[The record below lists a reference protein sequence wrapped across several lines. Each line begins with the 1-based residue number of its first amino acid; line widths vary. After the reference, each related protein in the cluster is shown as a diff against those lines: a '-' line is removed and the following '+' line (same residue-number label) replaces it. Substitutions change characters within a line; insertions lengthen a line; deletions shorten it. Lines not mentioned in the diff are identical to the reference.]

1 MSSDFSHGTLLP
13 ELAGVTLA
21 LGPEAAASPEPAAP
35 AAAEAAAKLAQ
46 WFGAG
51 FAILDAATG
60 EVLHE
65 AAGLPGWDLAAW
77 AEIREAAVAR
87 RQPVIDRI
95 ATMLVLALPW
105 NASSDSLASLTWVAC
120 GLFVTPEA
128 LGTADLLQAALALDI
143 EPDLLE
149 HWARRQTPM
158 AAATLERLARLVL
171 AETARQRRV
180 QELEIEVDK
189 LSQHLCHT
197 YEEISLIYQLTD
209 NLTLSRRENDLA
221 RKALQWLAEIV
232 PAEGFAL
239 QRVARGVEPLQRA
252 ELVTHGL
259 CPLTNASLAH
269 LVNELGLN
277 ASRRFLVVNRAMTS
291 RAAWPAPEVREMVIV
306 PLMRAGNHYGWLAAF
321 NHTEHGEFGAVE
333 ANLLSSVSAI
343 LGIHRGNTELYG
355 EQAELMG
362 NMVQAL
368 TSAIDAKDPYTCG
381 HSDRVARVSV
391 RLGRELGCDSKT
403 SEVLYLSGLLHDVG
417 KIGIDD
423 HVLRKPGRLTEEEFD
438 HIKTHPQLGYNIL
451 CGIKQLAPVLPVVLH
466 HHEAWDGSGYPHAL
480 AGEAIPYLA
489 RICAVADAF
498 DAMGSDRVYRKGM
511 TDDRVDA
518 IIEAGAGRQW
528 DPTVVAAFFHVRE
541 DIRDISRRERDQE
554 VPELANL
561 FLP

>member
-1 MSSDFSHGTLLP
+1 
-13 ELAGVTLA
+13 
-21 LGPEAAASPEPAAP
+21 
-35 AAAEAAAKLAQ
+35 
-46 WFGAG
+46 
-51 FAILDAATG
+51 
-60 EVLHE
+60 
-65 AAGLPGWDLAAW
+65 
-77 AEIREAAVAR
+77 
-87 RQPVIDRI
+87 
-95 ATMLVLALPW
+95 MLVLALPW
-105 NASSDSLASLTWVAC
+105 NAASDSLAPPTWVAC
-120 GLFVTPEA
+120 GLFLTPEA
-128 LGTADLLQAALALDI
+128 LGTADLLHAALALDV

-149 HWARRQTPM
+149 QWARRQTPV
-158 AAATLERLARLVL
+158 AAPTLERMARLVL
-171 AETARQRRV
+171 AESVRQRRV
-180 QELEIEVDK
+180 EELETEVDK

-209 NLTLSRRENDLA
+209 NLTLTRRENELS

-269 LVNELGLN
+269 LIDELGLN

-291 RAAWPAPEVREMVIV
+291 RPTWPAPEVREMVIV
-306 PLMRAGNHYGWLAAF
+306 PLLRGGNHYGWLAAF
-321 NHTEHGEFGAVE
+321 NHTERAEFGAVE

-343 LGIHRGNTELYG
+343 LGIHRGNAELYG
-355 EQAELMG
+355 DQAELMG

-403 SEVLYLSGLLHDVG
+403 VEILYLSGLLHDVG

-466 HHEAWDGSGYPHAL
+466 HHEAWDGSGYPHGL

-511 TDDRVDA
+511 SDDRVDA

-528 DPTVVAAFFHVRE
+528 DPTVVAAFFHVRD

>member
-1 MSSDFSHGTLLP
+1 MPSDFSQGTLLP
-13 ELAGVTLA
+13 ELAGAALA
-21 LGPEAAASPEPAAP
+21 FGPQGPARPAADTP
-35 AAAEAAAKLAQ
+35 AEAAARLAQ
-46 WFGAG
+46 WFGAE
-51 FAILDAATG
+51 FTILDAASG

-65 AAGLPGWDLAAW
+65 APGVPVWSLAAW
-77 AEIREAAVAR
+77 GEVRGAAASR
-87 RQPVIDRI
+87 RQVVIDRV
-95 ATMLVLALPW
+95 ATMLVMALPW
-105 NASSDSLASLTWVAC
+105 NAPADADAPTAWVAL
-120 GLFVTPEA
+120 GLFVTPEG
-128 LGTADLLQAALALDI
+128 LDTADLLQAALAFDM

-149 HWARRQTPM
+149 QWARRQTPV
-158 AAATLERLARLVL
+158 AAETLDRLARLVL
-171 AETARQRRV
+171 AEHTRQRRV
-180 QELEIEVDK
+180 QELEHEIDK

-252 ELVTHGL
+252 ELLTHGL
-259 CPLTNASLAH
+259 CPLTNASFSR
-269 LVNELGLN
+269 LVDELGLN
-277 ASRRFLVVNRAMTS
+277 ASRRFLVVNRAATG
-291 RAAWPAPEVREMVIV
+291 RPAWPVPEVREMVVV
-306 PLMRAGNHYGWLAAF
+306 PLMRAGTHYGWLAAF
-321 NHTEHGEFGAVE
+321 NHAEQGEFGAVE

-355 EQAELMG
+355 EQAELMC

-391 RLGRELGCDSKT
+391 RLGRELSCDSKT
-403 SEVLYLSGLLHDVG
+403 IETLYLAGLLHDVG

-466 HHEAWDGSGYPHAL
+466 HHEAWDGSGYPHSL

-511 TDDRVDA
+511 TDERVDE
-518 IIEAGAGRQW
+518 IIKAGGGRQW
-528 DPTVVAAFFHVRE
+528 DPTVVGAFFRVHE
-541 DIRDISRRERDQE
+541 DIRAIIRRERDQE

>member
-1 MSSDFSHGTLLP
+1 MSADLSQGTLLP
-13 ELAGVTLA
+13 ELASASLV
-21 LGPEAAASPEPAAP
+21 LGAEAEPSEPSSAAVKTAAALRE
-35 AAAEAAAKLAQ
+35 
-46 WFGAG
+46 WFGAD
-51 FAILDAATG
+51 FALVDAATG
-60 EVLHE
+60 
-65 AAGLPGWDLAAW
+65 AALDGLGCPVEWNLDAWDAVRRAA
-77 AEIREAAVAR
+77 ESRQ
-87 RQPVIDRI
+87 QPVIERVG
-95 ATMLVLALPW
+95 TLLLLALPW
-105 NASSDSLASLTWVAC
+105 RAPSGNGSAAHGIAL
-120 GLFVTPEA
+120 GLFVTHDSRT
-128 LGTADLLQAALALDI
+128 TADILQASLALDV
-143 EPDLLE
+143 EPDVLE
-149 HWARRQTPM
+149 AWARRQTPM
-158 AAATLERLARLVL
+158 SAETVERLAKLAL
-171 AETARQRRV
+171 AERARQRRLE
-180 QELEIEVDK
+180 ELEAENEK

-221 RKALQWLAEIV
+221 RKSLQWLSEIV

-239 QRVARGVEPLQRA
+239 QRVARGLEPLQRA

-269 LVNELGLN
+269 LVDELGLN
-277 ASRRFLVVNRAMTS
+277 ASRRFLVVNRAVTS
-291 RAAWPAPEVREMVIV
+291 KPTWPAPEVREMVIV
-306 PLMRAGNHYGWLAAF
+306 PLMRGGNHYGWLAAF
-321 NHTEHGEFGAVE
+321 NHAHQSEFGAVE

-355 EQAELMG
+355 EQAELMC

-391 RLGRELGCDSKT
+391 RLGRELGCDNKT
-403 SEVLYLSGLLHDVG
+403 VETLYLSGLLHDVG

-423 HVLRKPGRLTEEEFD
+423 HVLRKPGRLTDEEFD

-466 HHEAWDGSGYPHAL
+466 HHEAWDGSGYPHGQ

-518 IIEAGAGRQW
+518 IIRAGSGRQW
-528 DPTVVAAFFHVRE
+528 DPAVVACFFRVRDE
-541 DIRDISRRERDQE
+541 ICDISRRERDQE